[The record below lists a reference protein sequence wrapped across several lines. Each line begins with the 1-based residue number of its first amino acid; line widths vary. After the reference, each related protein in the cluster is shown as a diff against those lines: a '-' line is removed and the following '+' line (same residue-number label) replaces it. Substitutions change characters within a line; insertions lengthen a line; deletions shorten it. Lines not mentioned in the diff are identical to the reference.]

1 MDKKPQGLMSIGIE
15 VSINKS
21 VLNYVT
27 EIGDLGGK
35 PSQQDATCMKD
46 AIKVN
51 VDGVK
56 DLSEWEVT
64 YLYEN
69 TDATSDF
76 RVLKALEKAGNSVDI
91 VVTMPDGTKFTTTGT
106 VSTYVTGAK
115 VDGLIEAKAS
125 VSLKKDWDVT
135 DPPASSQSTGK

>member
-76 RVLKALEKAGNSVDI
+76 RVLKALEKPETA
-91 VVTMPDGTKFTTTGT
+91 
-106 VSTYVTGAK
+106 
-115 VDGLIEAKAS
+115 LI
-125 VSLKKDWDVT
+125 
-135 DPPASSQSTGK
+135 